1 MFKTI
6 LSNFHL
12 EKIFWTLKKKAL
24 YIFLS
29 TAVLGM
35 VAGAYASITSTSLYM
50 AQISFYVY
58 SNPDYITDSSVNIGS
73 SDITQAKNLI
83 TSYMQILKSRT
94 FLEKVKEETGLG
106 YSTDY
111 LKSQISA
118 SAIENTAAFVVRV
131 VDQNPVNAMN
141 IANAIGELA
150 PNEIIRI
157 VKSGGIEV
165 LDEAELPTVPY
176 QSTSVLKYAILG
188 AAAGFLLAAAWFL
201 LRSML
206 DTTVRRKYEIED
218 LFTIPILGDV
228 PQMEPAAKGEKV
240 NKILHNE
247 SPFAVRESYNSIR
260 AKLLFTGKGEK
271 CPVYAITSADPG
283 EGKTL
288 TCINLASAYAQLG
301 KKILLIDADMR
312 KSNLK
317 SLLDIE
323 GKEGLSEYLAGITKE
338 LKVYKRAENLYVA
351 MAGEVPPNPAELLSG
366 ERWSEL
372 LEKCKEEYDCIFV
385 DLPPA
390 GIVADALVL
399 AATATAYIL
408 VVREGVTKFDREQM
422 IVQMLEPVGANICGF
437 VFNGISMKSQD
448 YHYKHYAKDYKY

>member
-131 VDQNPVNAMN
+131 VDQNPVNAMD

-157 VKSGGIEV
+157 VKSGGR
-165 LDEAELPTVPY
+165 ASNGTLPVHQCVEICNIGCGSRFPSGCRMVPA
-176 QSTSVLKYAILG
+176 TKYAG
-188 AAAGFLLAAAWFL
+188 YY
-201 LRSML
+201 RPP
-206 DTTVRRKYEIED
+206 EI
-218 LFTIPILGDV
+218 
-228 PQMEPAAKGEKV
+228 
-240 NKILHNE
+240 
-247 SPFAVRESYNSIR
+247 
-260 AKLLFTGKGEK
+260 
-271 CPVYAITSADPG
+271 
-283 EGKTL
+283 
-288 TCINLASAYAQLG
+288 
-301 KKILLIDADMR
+301 
-312 KSNLK
+312 
-317 SLLDIE
+317 
-323 GKEGLSEYLAGITKE
+323 
-338 LKVYKRAENLYVA
+338 
-351 MAGEVPPNPAELLSG
+351 
-366 ERWSEL
+366 
-372 LEKCKEEYDCIFV
+372 
-385 DLPPA
+385 
-390 GIVADALVL
+390 
-399 AATATAYIL
+399 
-408 VVREGVTKFDREQM
+408 
-422 IVQMLEPVGANICGF
+422 
-437 VFNGISMKSQD
+437 
-448 YHYKHYAKDYKY
+448 

>member
-94 FLEKVKEETGLG
+94 FLEKVKEETGLV

-131 VDQNPVNAMN
+131 VDQNPVNAMD

-206 DTTVRRKYEIED
+206 DTTVRRKYEI
-218 LFTIPILGDV
+218 
-228 PQMEPAAKGEKV
+228 
-240 NKILHNE
+240 
-247 SPFAVRESYNSIR
+247 
-260 AKLLFTGKGEK
+260 
-271 CPVYAITSADPG
+271 
-283 EGKTL
+283 
-288 TCINLASAYAQLG
+288 
-301 KKILLIDADMR
+301 
-312 KSNLK
+312 
-317 SLLDIE
+317 
-323 GKEGLSEYLAGITKE
+323 
-338 LKVYKRAENLYVA
+338 
-351 MAGEVPPNPAELLSG
+351 
-366 ERWSEL
+366 
-372 LEKCKEEYDCIFV
+372 
-385 DLPPA
+385 
-390 GIVADALVL
+390 
-399 AATATAYIL
+399 
-408 VVREGVTKFDREQM
+408 
-422 IVQMLEPVGANICGF
+422 
-437 VFNGISMKSQD
+437 
-448 YHYKHYAKDYKY
+448 